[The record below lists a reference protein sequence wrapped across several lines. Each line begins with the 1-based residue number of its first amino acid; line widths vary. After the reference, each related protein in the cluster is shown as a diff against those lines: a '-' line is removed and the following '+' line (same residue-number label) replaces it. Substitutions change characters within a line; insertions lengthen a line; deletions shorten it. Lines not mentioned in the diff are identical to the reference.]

1 MYIAVWQWVILIV
14 RGTTHALGCL
24 VLVLCLIGSEH
35 VSILVLCMVYGCTV
49 VHYLLAVCWFIS
61 RGVFRYSLVESGVRL
76 EIGWLLLCYG
86 YLLQVFKC
94 T

>member
-1 MYIAVWQWVILIV
+1 MYMAVWQWIILIV
-14 RGTTHALGCL
+14 RGTTHAPGCL

-49 VHYLLAVCWFIS
+49 VHYLLAVCWLLVVCWYIS
-61 RGVFRYSLVESGVRL
+61 RVFRCSLVKSGVKYD
-76 EIGWLLLCYG
+76 GFSW
-86 YLLQVFKC
+86 VV